1 VATSPGLTTSPTAGL
16 DARRA
21 RRWRVLAAA
30 LGVGCLLAG
39 VALLLTRPAHDVGT
53 VPVAAP
59 LVEARVAPGVVPA
72 TVSIRG
78 VDAPVVP
85 VSTAPDG
92 SLTLPEEPTTVG
104 WWSPGA
110 LPGSGSGSVVLAGHV
125 DSRVA
130 GLGTF
135 AVLHELGVGERI
147 TLRDNDGRDI
157 IYDVVARRE
166 YHKAELPPDLFTR
179 TGAARL
185 VLITCGGRFDPA
197 ARRYDDNVVVF
208 ATPT

>member
-1 VATSPGLTTSPTAGL
+1 M
-16 DARRA
+16 
-21 RRWRVLAAA
+21 
-30 LGVGCLLAG
+30 GCLLAG

-130 GLGTF
+130 G
-135 AVLHELGVGERI
+135 VGERI

>member
-1 VATSPGLTTSPTAGL
+1 MTSPAAGL
-16 DARRA
+16 GSRRA
-21 RRWRVLAAA
+21 RRWVAILGAAFVLG
-30 LGVGCLLAG
+30 GV
-39 VALLLTRPAHDVGT
+39 LLLVLRPAHDVGT
-53 VPVAAP
+53 VPVAAVP
-59 LVEARVAPGVVPA
+59 QSAPVAPGLVPS
-72 TVSIRG
+72 TVSIRS

-85 VSTAPDG
+85 VATAPDG

-110 LPGSGSGSVVLAGHV
+110 LPGSAAGSVVLAGHV

-135 AVLHELGVGERI
+135 AVLRQLGVGERI
-147 TLRDNDGRDI
+147 TLRGNDGRDVT
-157 IYDVVARRE
+157 YDVVARRE
-166 YHKAELPPDLFTR
+166 YRKAELPPDLFAR
-179 TGAARL
+179 DGAARL

-197 ARRYDDNVVVF
+197 ARSYDDNVVVF

>member
-1 VATSPGLTTSPTAGL
+1 VGAGL
-16 DARRA
+16 
-21 RRWRVLAAA
+21 
-30 LGVGCLLAG
+30 
-39 VALLLTRPAHDVGT
+39 P
-53 VPVAAP
+53 
-59 LVEARVAPGVVPA
+59 VEARVARGVAPSA
-72 TVSIRG
+72 LSIRG
-78 VDAPVVP
+78 VVAPVAP
-85 VSTAPDG
+85 ATTAPGG

-104 WWSPGA
+104 WRSPGA